1 MRDYNSWS
9 NPLEVPDSTGLI
21 GCKAIETGT
30 TQRSEEGTG
39 DSAQIMEPNV
49 GFTDRCQNHCSN
61 GSDADVL
68 PSANRLEG
76 LLPVTKFVQGV
87 AAVPNSRLRNYL
99 PIGVFG
105 NELGR
110 CIKWGLVTVGVT
122 ISVTQARAEYRVS
135 VGDVLEVAVAGVPD
149 LRYRA
154 PVQMDGSISLPLVGM
169 LPVAGLPLPQ
179 IRAKVGAA
187 LASKTF
193 RQRASDGREAV
204 IVIDA
209 DEVTT
214 TVAEYRP
221 IYANGDVSKPGEY
234 TYRPSITVRQLVALA
249 GGYDIMHIRMNNP
262 YLESA
267 DLRSEYGSLWTEF
280 AKEQARMWRIKS
292 ELGEGTQISPVSPA
306 DVPIARSAISEIV
319 RAESEMLKTKQSDY
333 QQEKAFLQRGVRLGD
348 DEVRV
353 LSEQQKKDE
362 EGLQTDLEE
371 LQKASDLFGKG
382 SLISPRVT
390 DARRAVLLSS
400 TRKLQTSAQLM
411 QVRKQQDEF
420 TRKLAKLD
428 DQRRLDLLGE
438 LQDTSVKLN
447 QIREKLQSV
456 GEKLQYTAMVRS
468 QLVRGADSKPDIAI
482 VRKGENGQERI
493 LASEDTD
500 LQPGD
505 AVEVTLRYQDGP
517 DRPPRRLSSSNIPSG
532 SGMGRTDAGE
542 DDSLRIGRR

>member
-1 MRDYNSWS
+1 M
-9 NPLEVPDSTGLI
+9 
-21 GCKAIETGT
+21 TGT
-30 TQRSEEGTG
+30 TQHSEEGAG
-39 DSAQIMEPNV
+39 DSAQMRERNI
-49 GFTDRCQNHCSN
+49 GFADRCLGHCSK
-61 GSDADVL
+61 GGDADVL
-68 PSANRLEG
+68 PSANRFEG
-76 LLPVTKFVQGV
+76 FLPVTTSVQGV
-87 AAVPNSRLRNYL
+87 AAVPNARLRNR
-99 PIGVFG
+99 PPNDVFG
-105 NELGR
+105 NKLGR
-110 CIKWGLVTVGVT
+110 CIKWGLVAVGLT
-122 ISVTQARAEYRVS
+122 MSVTQARAEYRVS
-135 VGDVLEVAVAGVPD
+135 VGDVLEVAVTGVPE
-149 LRYRA
+149 LRHRA
-154 PVQMDGSISLPLVGM
+154 PVQMDGNISLPLVGM
-169 LPVAGLPLPQ
+169 LPVAGLSLPQ
-179 IRAKVGAA
+179 IRTKIGAA

-193 RQRASDGREAV
+193 RQRASDGREVV

-234 TYRPSITVRQLVALA
+234 PYRASLTARQLVALA

-292 ELGEGTQISPVSPA
+292 ELGEGGQISPGA
-306 DVPIARSAISEIV
+306 LTDVPVARSAISEIV
-319 RAESEMLKTKQSDY
+319 HAEAEILKTKQSDY
-333 QQEKAFLQRGVRLGD
+333 QQEKTFLQRGIRQGD

-362 EGLQTDLEE
+362 EGLQSDLEE

-400 TRKLQTSAQLM
+400 TRKLQTSAQLL
-411 QVRKQQDEF
+411 QVKKQQDEF

-428 DQRRLDLLGE
+428 DQRRLDLLHE

-468 QLVRGADSKPDIAI
+468 QLVRGASSKPDIAI
-482 VRKGENGQERI
+482 IRRGERELERI
-493 LASEDTD
+493 VASEDTE

-517 DRPPRRLSSSNIPSG
+517 DAPPRRLSSTNIPSVG
-532 SGMGRTDAGE
+532 AGRTDAGV
-542 DDSLRIGRR
+542 DDSMRIGRR

>member
-1 MRDYNSWS
+1 M
-9 NPLEVPDSTGLI
+9 
-21 GCKAIETGT
+21 T
-30 TQRSEEGTG
+30 T
-39 DSAQIMEPNV
+39 
-49 GFTDRCQNHCSN
+49 
-61 GSDADVL
+61 
-68 PSANRLEG
+68 
-76 LLPVTKFVQGV
+76 FVRGV
-87 AAVPNSRLRNYL
+87 AAVPNSRLRKCL
-99 PIGVFG
+99 LIDVFG
-105 NELGR
+105 NKLSR
-110 CIKWGLVTVGVT
+110 CLKWGMVTVGVT
-122 ISVTQARAEYRVS
+122 VSVTQARAEYQVS
-135 VGDVLEVAVAGVPD
+135 IGDVLEVAVAGVPD
-149 LRYRA
+149 LRHRA
-154 PVQMDGSISLPLVGM
+154 PVQVDGNISLPLVGM

-179 IRAKVGAA
+179 IRAKIGAA

-193 RQRASDGREAV
+193 RQRASDGREVV

-234 TYRPSITVRQLVALA
+234 PYRPSITARQLVALA

-267 DLRSEYGSLWTEF
+267 DMRSEYGSLWTEF
-280 AKEQARMWRIKS
+280 AKEQSRIWRIKS
-292 ELGEGTQISPVSPA
+292 ELGEGTQISPVSLT

-319 RAESEMLKTKQSDY
+319 RSETEMLKTKQSDY
-333 QQEKAFLQRGVRLGD
+333 QQEKAFLQRSIRQGD

-362 EGLQTDLEE
+362 EGLQSDLEE
-371 LQKASDLFGKG
+371 LQKVSELFGKG

-400 TRKLQTSAQLM
+400 TRKLQTSAQLL
-411 QVRKQQDEF
+411 QVKRQQDEF

-428 DQRRLDLLGE
+428 DQRRLDLLRE

-447 QIREKLQSV
+447 QIRERLQSV
-456 GEKLQYTAMVRS
+456 SEKLQYTAMVRS
-468 QLVRGADSKPDIAI
+468 QLVRGAGSTPDIVI
-482 VRKGENGQERI
+482 FRKGEKGQERI
-493 LASEDTD
+493 VASEDTE

-517 DRPPRRLSSSNIPSG
+517 DTPPRTLSSNIPSG
-532 SGMGRTDAGE
+532 SGIGRTDAGG
-542 DDSLRIGRR
+542 DGSLRVGRR